1 MEKTDSDNG
10 NRIGI
15 DPLTGLHDR
24 SYLDGIK
31 DEYLRKDRAWSLLML
46 DIDHFKLINDIYGHL
61 SGDRVLH
68 QLALTI
74 QVNLKKTDTAIRFG
88 GDEFMIILPDTAGE
102 GALDLAQRLIYEAGR
117 MSFPSGL
124 HISLSIGVSQSRESD
139 GSILELVS
147 RSDKALYRAKE
158 AGRGRVFFFTEDL
171 LDTEAPEISSAHMV
185 GRRPEL
191 QKLRQMVEESV
202 TETSRFAVITGE
214 AGVGKSRLVDELLNY
229 CSFMKMLVVKYSA
242 MEHIRRQ
249 PYSLLVEPL
258 KDAISELS
266 DREMDVIRRQIE
278 PVHPAT
284 LELFPEFEA
293 SIIDDTIYFRE
304 ERLRFR
310 IFRDI
315 AVLISA
321 ISTMRPLM
329 FILDN
334 LQWASEQDIG
344 ILSFVA
350 RNTPDAHVFYL
361 CQMRKDKESETRFKR
376 LAAIR
381 SSIPLLVLDIPK
393 LTMEETR
400 NLLLFSLKDPNI
412 PKEAQDFLISQS
424 GGNPL
429 FLRELLIACIDSGYI
444 TADRSG
450 EKIYN
455 IPDDI
460 AIPESLGQI
469 ITSKLSNISDEA
481 RDLLKI
487 ASLSPDHF
495 NLALLEGLTGND
507 QVVLARGLDKCIKAG
522 LIEEVREGK
531 SEISFRFTHGAVRD
545 FLSSELP
552 DSLRLT
558 YNQRIAGYFEEFY
571 NSGKEDLLTTVAYHY
586 ARSQDDSNAGRF
598 AFLAAEQA
606 FSRGANRD
614 AIAWYSVFIERTDE
628 KENDAELMFKVHINL
643 GEIFSITGNIDMADE
658 HLKQAL
664 ELSKKPV
671 ELAAV
676 HLRLGKNY
684 LNSSRYPETL
694 DSFGLATE
702 LCQESGLKDIV
713 ALRIFIEA
721 LIETSFIC
729 RLKGQYPE
737 ALSNL
742 DRVAELLKESS
753 RDIQDD
759 IMAQYYTRRADII
772 SEIGSIDRALG
783 IYSKALDIYRKT
795 EDLPGE
801 ATVLN
806 NMHGIYLR
814 QGEYAKSL
822 NTMEEVIRI
831 NLILDDRLGL
841 AIANYNIAEYYQSIN
856 MLDLAREYYDKYLE
870 INDDIENELG
880 FGYGSYGLGNLYWL
894 EGRFEKSRLYFEEA
908 IEVFTRLHCDEIRA
922 ECKLMIVQICMK
934 TEKFES
940 AKEILRLLND
950 EGSFSSGTED
960 SILFVKGLVYMSSP
974 DTDAESLNQSVECFR
989 QIIESSQDN
998 SEIEIALY
1006 YSSLATAYGKLDLNN
1021 EMKKALKTGSR
1032 NLADKLGRIQSY
1044 SIRNSIMT
1052 RREIVEFKA
1061 LCSKCDVTFPPDG
1074 YAFDRNR

>member
-1 MEKTDSDNG
+1 MKESTSRNKVS
-10 NRIGI
+10 IGI

-24 SYLDGIK
+24 SYMDGIN
-31 DEYLRKDRAWSLLML
+31 DVYTQKDRVWSLLML
-46 DIDHFKLINDIYGHL
+46 DVDHFKLINDIYGHL
-61 SGDRVLH
+61 SGDGVLR
-68 QLALTI
+68 QLAHTI

-102 GALDLAQRLIYEAGR
+102 GALDLAQRLIYEAGKII
-117 MSFPSGL
+117 FPSGL
-124 HISLSIGVSQSRESD
+124 HISLSIGVSQRRESD

-147 RSDKALYRAKE
+147 RADKALYRAKE

-171 LDTEAPEISSAHMV
+171 LDTETPEISSAHMV

-202 TETSRFAVITGE
+202 TEASRFAVITGE

-229 CSFMKMLVVKYSA
+229 CNFMKMLVVKYSA

-258 KDAISELS
+258 KDAISVLS
-266 DREMDVIRRQIE
+266 DHEMDIVRRQIE

-315 AVLISA
+315 AVLTSA
-321 ISTMRPLM
+321 ISTMRPIM

-344 ILSFVA
+344 ILSFAA

-361 CQMRKDKESETRFKR
+361 CQMRRDKESETRFKKIT
-376 LAAIR
+376 AIR
-381 SSIPLLVLDIPK
+381 SSIPLLILDIPK
-393 LTMEETR
+393 LTASETR

-412 PKEAQDFLISQS
+412 PRKAQDFLIAQS

-429 FLRELLIACIDSGYI
+429 FLRELLISCIDSGYI

-450 EKIYN
+450 EKSYN

-481 RDLLKI
+481 GDLLKI

-495 NLALLEGLTGND
+495 NLTLLEGLTGND
-507 QVVLARGLDKCIKAG
+507 QVLLARSLDKCIKAG
-522 LIEEVREGK
+522 LIEEVREGR
-531 SEISFRFTHGAVRD
+531 SEVSFRFTHGAVRD
-545 FLSSELP
+545 FLSLDLP
-552 DSLRLT
+552 DSLRFT
-558 YNQRIAGYFEEFY
+558 YNQRIAGSFEEFY
-571 NSGKEDLLTTVAYHY
+571 DAGKEDLLTTIAYHY

-606 FSRGANRD
+606 FARGANRD
-614 AIAWYSVFIERTDE
+614 AIAWYSVFLERTDE
-628 KENDAELMFKVHINL
+628 KENAVELMFKVHINL
-643 GEIFSITGNIDMADE
+643 GEIYSITGNIDMADE
-658 HLKQAL
+658 HLKRAL
-664 ELSKKPV
+664 KLSSKPL

-684 LNSSRYPETL
+684 LKSSRYPETL
-694 DSFGLATE
+694 ESFGLAME
-702 LCQESGLKDIV
+702 LCQEIGLEDKE
-713 ALRIFIEA
+713 ALRILIDV
-721 LIETSFIC
+721 LIETSFIY

-742 DRVAELLKESS
+742 DRVEELLNDSG

-759 IMAQYYTRRADII
+759 ITAQYYTRRADII
-772 SEIGSIDRALG
+772 SEIGSVDEALG
-783 IYSKALDIYRKT
+783 LYSKALDIYKKT

-814 QGEYAKSL
+814 QGEYTKSF

-831 NLILDDRLGL
+831 NLILDDKLGL

-870 INDDIENELG
+870 INNDIENELG

-894 EGRFEKSRLYFEEA
+894 EGRFEKSRLCFEEA
-908 IEVFTRLHCDEIRA
+908 IEVFSRLHCDEVRA
-922 ECKLMIVQICMK
+922 ECKLMIARICMETK
-934 TEKFES
+934 KHES
-940 AKEILRLLND
+940 AKEILESLDD
-950 EGSFSSGTED
+950 EGPFSSGTED

-974 DTDAESLNQSVECFR
+974 DSDAESLNKSVEYFM

-998 SEIEIALY
+998 SEIEIVLHF
-1006 YSSLATAYGKLDLNN
+1006 SSLATAYRKLGLNS
-1021 EMKKALKTGSR
+1021 EMKEALKTGSR
-1032 NLADKLGRIQSY
+1032 NLADKLGRILSY

-1061 LCSKCDVTFPPDG
+1061 LCSKYDILFPPEG
-1074 YAFDRNR
+1074 YAFDCNR

>member
-1 MEKTDSDNG
+1 MKNTDSSKRD
-10 NRIGI
+10 RIGI

-24 SYLDGIK
+24 SYLDEIK
-31 DEYLRKDRAWSLLML
+31 DEYLRKDGVWSLLML

-74 QVNLKKTDTAIRFG
+74 QVNLKKADTAIRFG
-88 GDEFMIILPDTAGE
+88 GDEFILILPDTSGE
-102 GALDLAQRLIYEAGR
+102 GALDLAQRLIYEAGK

-124 HISLSIGVSQSRESD
+124 RISLSIGVSQSREPD

-147 RSDKALYRAKE
+147 RADKALYRAKD

-171 LDTEAPEISSAHMV
+171 MSSEAPEISSAHMV

-191 QKLRQMVEESV
+191 QKLRHLVEESV
-202 TETSRFAVITGE
+202 TDSSRFAVVTGDT
-214 AGVGKSRLVDELLNY
+214 GVGKSRLVDELLNY
-229 CSFMKMLVVKYSA
+229 CNFLKVLVVKYSS

-258 KDAISELS
+258 KDALSVLS
-266 DREMDVIRRQIE
+266 DHEMDIVRKHIE

-293 SIIDDTIYFRE
+293 SIIDDTKYFRE

-315 AVLISA
+315 AVLIKAVS
-321 ISTMRPLM
+321 SLRPIM

-334 LQWASEQDIG
+334 LQWASEQDLG

-350 RNTPDAHVFYL
+350 RNTPDAHIFYL
-361 CQMRKDKESETRFKR
+361 CQMRRDEVSETCFRK
-376 LAAIR
+376 LTAIK
-381 SSIPLLVLDIPK
+381 SSVPLLTLDIPK
-393 LTMEETR
+393 LTVEETR

-412 PKEAQDFLISQS
+412 PIETQDFLIAQS

-450 EKIYN
+450 EKVYN

-469 ITSKLSNISDEA
+469 ITSKLSNITDEA
-481 RDLLKI
+481 RDILKI

-495 NLALLEGLTGND
+495 NLALLEGMTGND
-507 QVVLARGLDKCIKAG
+507 RVVLARNLDKCIKVG
-522 LIEEVREGK
+522 LIEEVREGR
-531 SEISFRFTHGAVRD
+531 SEVSFRFTHGAVRD

-571 NSGKEDLLTTVAYHY
+571 NAGKEDLLTAVAYHY
-586 ARSQDDSNAGRF
+586 ARSQDDYSAGRY
-598 AFLAAEQA
+598 ALLAAKQA
-606 FSRGANRD
+606 FSRGANRV
-614 AIAWYSVFIERTDE
+614 AITWFSVFLARTDE
-628 KENDAELMFKVHINL
+628 RENDAELMFDVHINL
-643 GEIFSITGNIDMADE
+643 GELCSITGDIDKADE
-658 HLKQAL
+658 HLKRAL
-664 ELSKKPV
+664 ELSSKPL

-676 HLRLGKNY
+676 HLRIGKNY
-684 LNSSRYPETL
+684 LKSSRYPETL
-694 DSFGLATE
+694 ESFKLVE
-702 LCQESGLKDIV
+702 KLCLESGMKNSV
-713 ALRIFIEA
+713 SLRILIEA

-737 ALSNL
+737 AMSNL
-742 DRVAELLKESS
+742 DRIAELLENSTNEL
-753 RDIQDD
+753 QDD
-759 IMAQYYTRRADII
+759 IMAQYFTRRADII
-772 SEIGSIDRALG
+772 SEIGSVDEALEL
-783 IYSKALDIYRKT
+783 YCKALDMCRKI
-795 EDLPGE
+795 EDLPGQ

-806 NMHGIYLR
+806 NMHGIYAR
-814 QGEYAKSL
+814 QGDYGKSL
-822 NTMEEVIRI
+822 TTMEEAARI
-831 NLILDDRLGL
+831 NLILDDKLGL
-841 AIANYNIAEYYQSIN
+841 AIANYNIAEYYQGIN

-870 INDDIENELG
+870 INDDIGNDLG

-894 EGRFEKSRLYFEEA
+894 EGRFEKSILCFEEA
-908 IEVFTRLHCDEIRA
+908 IKVFSRLHCDEIRA
-922 ECKLMIVQICMK
+922 ECKLMLARIYLE
-934 TEKFES
+934 TEKFEG
-940 AKEILRLLND
+940 AKGIVESLED
-950 EGSFSSGTED
+950 AGPFSSNTEN
-960 SILFVKGLVYMSSP
+960 SILFVKGLVHMSTP
-974 DTDAESLNQSVECFR
+974 DSNPESLGKSVECFR
-989 QIIESSQDN
+989 QIIESSQND
-998 SEIEIALY
+998 SEIEIALHCC
-1006 YSSLATAYGKLDLNN
+1006 SLAAAYRKLGLDS
-1021 EMKKALKTGSR
+1021 EMKDVLKTGSR
-1032 NLADKLGRIQSY
+1032 NLADRLDKIESY

-1052 RREIVEFKA
+1052 RREIVDFKT
-1061 LCSKCDVTFPPDG
+1061 LCDECDVAFPPEE
-1074 YAFDRNR
+1074 YAFDFSR

>member
-1 MEKTDSDNG
+1 MKKSTSDNKD
-10 NRIGI
+10 RIGI
-15 DPLTGLHDR
+15 DSLTGLHDR
-24 SYLDGIK
+24 SYLDDIN
-31 DEYLRKDRAWSLLML
+31 DVYMRKDGAWSLLML
-46 DIDHFKLINDIYGHL
+46 DVDHFKLINDLYGHL

-68 QLALTI
+68 QLAHTI
-74 QVNLKKTDTAIRFG
+74 QINLKKTDTAVRFG
-88 GDEFMIILPDTAGE
+88 GDEFMIILPDTPGE

-124 HISLSIGVSQSRESD
+124 HISLSIGVSQSREPD
-139 GSILELVS
+139 ASILELVS
-147 RSDKALYRAKE
+147 RADKALYRAKE

-171 LDTEAPEISSAHMV
+171 MNTEAPEISSAHMI

-191 QKLRQMVEESV
+191 QKLRQMVEESI
-202 TETSRFAVITGE
+202 TESSRFAVVTGE
-214 AGVGKSRLVDELLNY
+214 TGVGKSRLVDELLNY
-229 CSFMKMLVVKYSA
+229 CNFMKVLIVKYSA

-258 KDAISELS
+258 KDAISVLS
-266 DREMDVIRRQIE
+266 DHEMNIVRRNIE

-361 CQMRKDKESETRFKR
+361 CLMRKDKGSETRFKK

-381 SSIPLLVLDIPK
+381 SSIPLLILDIPK
-393 LTMEETR
+393 LTTPETR

-412 PKEAQDFLISQS
+412 PREAQDFLIAQS

-444 TADRSG
+444 TSDRSG
-450 EKIYN
+450 ENIYN
-455 IPDDI
+455 IPKDI

-507 QVVLARGLDKCIKAG
+507 QVVLARSLDKCIKAG
-522 LIEEVREGK
+522 LIEEVREGR
-531 SEISFRFTHGAVRD
+531 SEVSFRFTHGAVRD

-552 DSLRLT
+552 DSLRFT
-558 YNQRIAGYFEEFY
+558 YNQRIAGYFEELY
-571 NSGKEDLLTTVAYHY
+571 DAGKEDLLTTVAYHY
-586 ARSQDDSNAGRF
+586 ARSQDDSNAGRY
-598 AFLAAEQA
+598 ALLAAKQA
-606 FSRGANRD
+606 SSRGANRD

-628 KENDAELMFKVHINL
+628 SENDAELMFDVHINL
-643 GEIFSITGNIDMADE
+643 GELFSITGNIDVADE
-658 HLKQAL
+658 HLKRAL
-664 ELSKKPV
+664 ELSSKPV

-694 DSFGLATE
+694 ESFGLATE
-702 LCQESGLKDIV
+702 LSQDSGLKDKV
-713 ALRIFIEA
+713 ALRIYIEA

-742 DRVAELLKESS
+742 DRVAVLLDDS
-753 RDIQDD
+753 RMDIQDD
-759 IMAQYYTRRADII
+759 IMALYFTRRADII
-772 SEIGSIDRALG
+772 SEIGSVNEALG
-783 IYSKALDIYRKT
+783 FYSKALDIYRKT

-814 QGEYAKSL
+814 QGEYEKSL

-870 INDDIENELG
+870 INDEIENELG

-894 EGRFEKSRLYFEEA
+894 EGKYEESRLCFEEA
-908 IEVFTRLHCDEIRA
+908 IKVFSRLHCDEIGA
-922 ECKLMIVQICMK
+922 ECKLMIARIRMETDK
-934 TEKFES
+934 LDI
-940 AKEILRLLND
+940 AIEILESLD
-950 EGSFSSGTED
+950 ADGPFSSGTEN
-960 SILFVKGLVYMSSP
+960 SILFVKGLIHMCSP
-974 DTDAESLNQSVECFR
+974 DSDDESFKKSVDCFR
-989 QIIESSQDN
+989 QIIEPSQND
-998 SEIEIALY
+998 SEIEIALKS
-1006 YSSLATAYGKLDLNN
+1006 SSLAIAYGKLGLDI
-1021 EMKKALKTGSR
+1021 EMKEALKTGSG

-1052 RREIVEFKA
+1052 RREIVDFRT
-1061 LCSKCDVTFPPDG
+1061 LCSKYNVAFPPEG
-1074 YAFDRNR
+1074 YTFDYNR

>member
-1 MEKTDSDNG
+1 MNKSTSDNRD
-10 NRIGI
+10 RIGI

-31 DEYLRKDRAWSLLML
+31 DVYMRKDGAWSLLML
-46 DIDHFKLINDIYGHL
+46 DVDHFKLINDIYGHL
-61 SGDRVLH
+61 SGDRVLR
-68 QLALTI
+68 QLAHTI

-88 GDEFMIILPDTAGE
+88 GDEFIVILPDTIGE

-147 RSDKALYRAKE
+147 RADKALYRAKE

-171 LDTEAPEISSAHMV
+171 MDTEAPEISSAHMV

-191 QKLRQMVEESV
+191 QKLRQLVEESV
-202 TETSRFAVITGE
+202 SEASRFAVVTGE
-214 AGVGKSRLVDELLNY
+214 TGVGKSRLVDELLNY
-229 CSFMKMLVVKYSA
+229 CNFMKVLVVRYSA

-258 KDAISELS
+258 KDAISVLS
-266 DREMDVIRRQIE
+266 DHEMDIVRRHIE

-344 ILSFVA
+344 ILSFAA

-361 CQMRKDKESETRFKR
+361 CLMRKDKESETRFKK

-381 SSIPLLVLDIPK
+381 SSIPLLILDIPK
-393 LTMEETR
+393 LTVEETR

-412 PKEAQDFLISQS
+412 PREAQNFLIAQS

-481 RDLLKI
+481 RELLKI

-507 QVVLARGLDKCIKAG
+507 QVVLARSLDKCIKAG

-531 SEISFRFTHGAVRD
+531 SEVSFRFTHGAVRD

-552 DSLRLT
+552 ESLRLT

-571 NSGKEDLLTTVAYHY
+571 NAGKEDLLTTVAYHY

-614 AIAWYSVFIERTDE
+614 AIAWYSVFLDRIDER
-628 KENDAELMFKVHINL
+628 ENDAELMFKVHINL
-643 GEIFSITGNIDMADE
+643 GELYAITGNIDMADD

-664 ELSKKPV
+664 ELSSKPV

-702 LCQESGLKDIV
+702 LCQESGLKDKV
-713 ALRIFIEA
+713 ALRIYIEA

-742 DRVAELLKESS
+742 DRVAVLLEDS
-753 RDIQDD
+753 RRNIQDD
-759 IMAQYYTRRADII
+759 IMALYFTRRADLI
-772 SEIGSIDRALG
+772 SEIGSADEALEL
-783 IYSKALDIYRKT
+783 YSKALDIYRKT
-795 EDLPGE
+795 EDLHGK

-814 QGEYAKSL
+814 QGEYGKSL

-831 NLILDDRLGL
+831 NLILDDKLGL

-856 MLDLAREYYDKYLE
+856 MLDLAKEYYDKYLQ

-894 EGRFEKSRLYFEEA
+894 EGRLEKSRLYFEEA
-908 IEVFTRLHCDEIRA
+908 IQVFTRLHCEEIRA
-922 ECKLMIVQICMK
+922 ECKLMIARIYLETDK
-934 TEKFES
+934 YEG
-940 AKEILRLLND
+940 AKEILKSLDD
-950 EGSFSSGTED
+950 EGPFSSTTEN
-960 SILFVKGLVYMSSP
+960 SILFVKGLIYMCSP
-974 DTDAESLNQSVECFR
+974 DSDAESFNKSVECFR
-989 QIIESSQDN
+989 QIIESSQDD
-998 SEIEIALY
+998 SEIEIALKS
-1006 YSSLATAYGKLDLNN
+1006 SSLATAYGKLGLDS
-1021 EMKKALKTGSR
+1021 EMKEVLKAGSR
-1032 NLADKLGRIQSY
+1032 NLADQLGRIKSY

-1052 RREIVEFKA
+1052 RREIVDFKA
-1061 LCSKCDVTFPPDG
+1061 LCSKCSVVFPPEG
-1074 YAFDRNR
+1074 YTFDYST

>member
-1 MEKTDSDNG
+1 MKKSTSDNM

-31 DEYLRKDRAWSLLML
+31 DEYLRKDVAWSLLML

-61 SGDRVLH
+61 SGDRALH
-68 QLALTI
+68 QLARTI
-74 QVNLKKTDTAIRFG
+74 QINLKKADTAIRFG
-88 GDEFMIILPDTAGE
+88 GDEFIVILPDTSGE
-102 GALDLAQRLIYEAGR
+102 GALDLAHRLIYEAGK
-117 MSFPSGL
+117 MSFQSGF

-147 RSDKALYRAKE
+147 RADKALYRAKE

-171 LDTEAPEISSAHMV
+171 IGAESPEISTAHMV

-191 QKLRQMVEESV
+191 QKLRHLVEESV
-202 TETSRFAVITGE
+202 TDSSRFAVVTGDT
-214 AGVGKSRLVDELLNY
+214 GVGKSRLVDELLNY
-229 CSFMKMLVVKYSA
+229 CNFMKVLVVKYSA

-258 KDAISELS
+258 KDVLSVLS
-266 DREMDVIRRQIE
+266 DHEMDIVRRNIE

-304 ERLRFR
+304 ERLHFR

-321 ISTMRPLM
+321 VSTMRPLM

-344 ILSFVA
+344 TLSFVA

-361 CQMRKDKESETRFKR
+361 CQMRRDEGSETCFKK

-381 SSIPLLVLDIPK
+381 SSIPLLILDIPK
-393 LTMEETR
+393 LTVEETR

-412 PKEAQDFLISQS
+412 PGEAQNFLIAQS

-450 EKIYN
+450 EKSYN

-495 NLALLEGLTGND
+495 NLALLEGLTGSD
-507 QVVLARGLDKCIKAG
+507 QVVLARSLDKCIKAG

-531 SEISFRFTHGAVRD
+531 SEVSFRFTHGAVRD
-545 FLSSELP
+545 FLSFELP

-571 NSGKEDLLTTVAYHY
+571 NAGKENLLTTIAYHY

-598 AFLAAEQA
+598 ALLAAEQA
-606 FSRGANRD
+606 FSRGANKD
-614 AIAWYSVFIERTDE
+614 AIAWYSVFLDRTDE
-628 KENDAELMFKVHINL
+628 RDNDPELMFKVHINL
-643 GEIFSITGNIDMADE
+643 GELYSITGNIDIADE
-658 HLKQAL
+658 HLKRAL
-664 ELSKKPV
+664 ELSSKPV

-676 HLRLGKNY
+676 HFRLGKNY

-694 DSFGLATE
+694 DSFGLAME
-702 LCQESGLKDIV
+702 LCQESGLNDKV
-713 ALRIFIEA
+713 AVRILIEA

-729 RLKGQYPE
+729 RLKGLYPE

-742 DRVAELLKESS
+742 DRAAELLEDPS

-759 IMAQYYTRRADII
+759 TMAQYYTRRADII
-772 SEIGSIDRALG
+772 SETGSVDEALG
-783 IYSKALDIYRKT
+783 LYSKALDIYRKT
-795 EDLPGE
+795 EDLTGE
-801 ATVLN
+801 AKVLN
-806 NMHGIYLR
+806 NMHGIYLS
-814 QGEYAKSL
+814 QGEYGKSL
-822 NTMEEVIRI
+822 ITMEEVVRI
-831 NLILDDRLGL
+831 NLILDDKLGL

-856 MLDLAREYYDKYLE
+856 MLDLAKEYYEKYLE
-870 INDDIENELG
+870 INDDIENDLG

-894 EGRFEKSRLYFEEA
+894 EGRFEKSRLCFEEA
-908 IEVFTRLHCDEIRA
+908 IEVFSRLNCDEIRA
-922 ECKLMIVQICMK
+922 ECNLMIARICMK
-934 TEKFES
+934 TDKLDR
-940 AKEILRLLND
+940 AKEILKSLND
-950 EGSFSSGTED
+950 EGPFASNTEN
-960 SILFVKGLVYMSSP
+960 SILFAKGLAYLSTSDS
-974 DTDAESLNQSVECFR
+974 DTESLKKSVECFK
-989 QIIESSQDN
+989 QIIEPLQED

-1006 YSSLATAYGKLDLNN
+1006 CSSLATAYGKLGKDK
-1021 EMKKALKTGSR
+1021 EMKKVLKKGSID
-1032 NLADKLGRIQSY
+1032 LADKLRRIQSY

-1052 RREIVEFKA
+1052 RSEIVEFKA
-1061 LCSKCDVTFPPDG
+1061 LCSQCSVVFPPEG
-1074 YAFDRNR
+1074 YTFDYNR